1 MRFNRFLEAHLNDA
15 IHGFSESNFKAD
27 IFLNQFLRSKK
38 IGKRD
43 RLWVSD
49 RFYYYLR
56 HKLFF
61 DKISSDNTLS
71 KNIAMMFENEPDDKL
86 VEKITELKNIND
98 FENLY
103 NKSFSSFLQK
113 RIGECYNE
121 NAFEWFNTKS
131 KIVIRTNLHKI
142 QRDILLQ
149 KLKDNGFEVEMT
161 PVSPAGIKIL
171 NSSSNL
177 KNSEL
182 FKEGYFEFQDE
193 SSQLASFLVNRNFK
207 KMLDCCAGG
216 GGKSLA
222 VRSFFADM
230 EITASDIRSH
240 LFKEI
245 EERSARAGAKIRTA
259 GYGLVQ
265 DLFFDTVFVDAPC
278 SGSGVLRRNPADRYE
293 ITKRSVEEIAG
304 LQSEL
309 ISKFSKNVSV
319 GGELIYVT
327 CSFLKEE
334 NEDIVERFLNENNDF
349 QLVSADERFNVNGLN
364 VESEMKIT
372 HNGYLRTEPLFE
384 RDLMFG
390 AVLKKIR

>member
-1 MRFNRFLEAHLNDA
+1 MRFNRFLEANLNDA

-43 RLWVSD
+43 RMWVSD

-56 HKLFF
+56 RKLFF

-86 VEKITELKNIND
+86 AEKITELKNIND

-103 NKSFSSFLQK
+103 NKSFSFFLQK
-113 RIGECYNE
+113 RIGECYSE

-161 PVSPAGIKIL
+161 PVSPAGIMIL

-177 KNSEL
+177 RNSEL

-230 EITASDIRSH
+230 EITASDIRAH

-265 DLFFDTVFVDAPC
+265 DRLFDTVFVDAPC

-304 LQSEL
+304 LQAEL